1 MHTYLYQKDK
11 GGKTMAVTAQL
22 KTRSLAIEVQSDID
36 KAGDPIYSKK
46 SFSGV
51 KTTATDADI
60 FSVATSI
67 KGVLDANTRETI
79 VIEAEELVNA

>member
-1 MHTYLYQKDK
+1 
-11 GGKTMAVTAQL
+11 MAVTATL
-22 KTRSLAIEVQSDID
+22 KTRTLAIEVQSDLD
-36 KAGDPIYSKK
+36 KAGDPIYTKK

-60 FSVATSI
+60 FSIAASI
-67 KGVLDANTRETI
+67 KGILEANTRETI

>member
-1 MHTYLYQKDK
+1 
-11 GGKTMAVTAQL
+11 MAVTATL
-22 KTRSLAIEVQSDID
+22 KTRALAIEVQSDTD

-60 FSVATSI
+60 YSVATSI
-67 KGVLDANTRETI
+67 KGILEANTRETF
-79 VIEAEELVNA
+79 VVEAEELVNA